1 MVAMFRS
8 VAVTLCMAACAA
20 LAAGLKCAPAET
32 AEVQLLTES
41 GSRDAQV
48 KIQRISRAGAADAES
63 DAAVL
68 LSVFDPRTTQYWW
81 AVFRDPA
88 PPVYTGTRFQ
98 REVLAHMRF
107 VAEPS
112 QVVGFFTV
120 LSQLRIRPLAIR
132 AVSLD
137 AAHDAVRATA
147 AAPALAGASAKDEW
161 KIVQV
166 PNPFVVGACDPPQ
179 GSPQQL
185 RPVIIDIRHE
195 NRRWY
200 VTLKNECGERRVL
213 TLSESFEL
221 LD

>member
-1 MVAMFRS
+1 MIRS
-8 VAVTLCMAACAA
+8 VAVILCMATCVA
-20 LAAGLKCAPAET
+20 LSANLQCAPAET
-32 AEVQLLTES
+32 ARVQLLTES
-41 GSRDAQV
+41 GSRDGQAKVQH
-48 KIQRISRAGAADAES
+48 ISGAGTADA
-63 DAAVL
+63 AIL

-88 PPVYTGTRFQ
+88 PSVYTGTRFQ
-98 REVLAHMRF
+98 REVLPHMRF

-147 AAPALAGASAKDEW
+147 AAPALAGASARDEW
-161 KIVQV
+161 KVLQV
-166 PNPFVVGACDPPQ
+166 PNTFVVGGCDPPQ

-185 RPVIIDIRHE
+185 RPAIIDIRHE
-195 NRRWY
+195 NRCWY
-200 VTLKNECGERRVL
+200 VTLKNVCGERRVL